1 MDRGPGSP
9 DTSGR
14 EGLERLWLTTRGEG
28 VRVRLWLTTSPI
40 LSSEVVCGAVHT
52 LALAFGSQG
61 ARALSWAV
69 HLFALIGLTVSVMK
83 AEERVSSML
92 ALNTEM
98 TAAGSSS
105 RPVAWAAVGQGV
117 SRSYPRGVA
126 DASLTWKD
134 GSAPSGYLAIC
145 VVVKD
150 NHLYMREWVEY
161 HLWLGVGAIYL
172 WWVHGGRRDVA
183 ATPTTRR
190 RARDK
195 RSEHSG

>member
-1 MDRGPGSP
+1 M
-9 DTSGR
+9 
-14 EGLERLWLTTRGEG
+14 
-28 VRVRLWLTTSPI
+28 
-40 LSSEVVCGAVHT
+40 CGAVNT
-52 LALAFGSQG
+52 LALEFGHG
-61 ARALSWAV
+61 ARALPWAV
-69 HLFALIGLTVSVMK
+69 LLFVLVGLAVSVT
-83 AEERVSSML
+83 AEERVSSMM
-92 ALNTEM
+92 AINNTEM
-98 TAAGSSS
+98 TAFS
-105 RPVAWAAVGQGV
+105 RPIAWAAVGHEA

-126 DASLTWKD
+126 GASLTWKD

-190 RARDK
+190 RARDE